1 MKIES
6 TSDGLRVLAPAKLN
20 LYLEVGPRR
29 DDGFHDIDS
38 LFQSITLFDELEFH
52 SLPGG
57 ELLLEEDGIR
67 EGENNIVLRA
77 ASLLRECKLPAR
89 RRLPGARICLKKRI
103 PEGAGL
109 GGGSSDA
116 AATLLAL
123 SSLWGLELERSD
135 LHDLAL
141 RLGSDVPFF
150 LVGGTARCQG
160 RGERVSSWRG
170 AFDLA
175 EPFHYVLVY
184 PRIKVSTRLAY
195 EKLDAS
201 RGPSF
206 ALTAPSPL
214 DSIPAPAVRIGLC
227 RGELFYNSFE
237 TVLFS
242 TFPEL
247 RRLYALL
254 CEESFL
260 KVLMSGSGS
269 TIFGVCRSAE
279 QARELGEKLNATLEA
294 DVFTVSSER

>member
-6 TSDGLRVLAPAKLN
+6 TADGLRVLAPAKLN

-38 LFQSITLFDELEFH
+38 LFQSVTLFDELEFH
-52 SLPGG
+52 YLPGG
-57 ELLLEEDGIR
+57 ELLLEEDGISER
-67 EGENNIVLRA
+67 ENNIVLRA
-77 ASLLRECKLPAR
+77 ASLLRELKFPAR
-89 RRLPGARICLKKRI
+89 RQLPGARILLKKRI

-116 AATLLAL
+116 AATLVAL
-123 SSLWGLELERSD
+123 SSLWGLGRSD
-135 LHDLAL
+135 LHALAL

-160 RGERVSSWRG
+160 RGERVSTWRD
-170 AFDLA
+170 AFDPLD
-175 EPFHYVLVY
+175 PFHFVLVY
-184 PRIKVSTRLAY
+184 PRIKVSTKVAY

-214 DSIPAPAVRIGLC
+214 DSIPAPAVRTGLC

-237 TVLFS
+237 TVLYS
-242 TFPEL
+242 TIPEL
-247 RRLYALL
+247 RHIYASL
-254 CEESFL
+254 CEEPFL

-279 QARELGEKLNATLEA
+279 EARELGRKLDAELDA
-294 DVFTVSSER
+294 DVFTVASER